1 MVEPLHAL
9 RPALQ
14 RRRGGF
20 IQYSLDCLVFQ
31 LRAAYIN
38 DFERI
43 DRISERDND
52 FRISIMMRGRAHDRA
67 PDDEW
72 LTWYSLGCDST
83 R

>member
-1 MVEPLHAL
+1 MAADVLLLLPVNVVA
-9 RPALQ
+9 Q
-14 RRRGGF
+14 GF

-52 FRISIMMRGRAHDRA
+52 FRISIMMWLRAHDRA

-72 LTWYSLGCDST
+72 LTW
-83 R
+83 